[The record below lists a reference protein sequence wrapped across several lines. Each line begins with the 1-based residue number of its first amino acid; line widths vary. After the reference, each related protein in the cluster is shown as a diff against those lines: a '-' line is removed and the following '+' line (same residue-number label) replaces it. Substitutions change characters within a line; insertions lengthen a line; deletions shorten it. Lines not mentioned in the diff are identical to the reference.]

1 MSDPSPQGNISSFPR
16 SAASGQQPLPLEGG
30 NGGSHPTDM
39 SMLGERV
46 AKIEGAIDGLKSS
59 VDALRWVVTILAA
72 LIIGGFAFLGVQMT
86 QANNR
91 IAGVEGE
98 VRA

>member
-1 MSDPSPQGNISSFPR
+1 
-16 SAASGQQPLPLEGG
+16 
-30 NGGSHPTDM
+30 
-39 SMLGERV
+39 ERV

-98 VRA
+98 VRALPDKINSNLLNLTKTLSDAITAAKQQPPQIILVPVPPQQQGK